1 MEARN
6 SRPAANLTETITGS
20 KPAASITFI
29 TSDAATSRPMNSGT
43 RSFAGPSSVNIEE
56 FSSSIEGAPF
66 SGAEMFRASAQLGM
80 PDDLA
85 SDDLRK
91 TLERLAAEIMVDLTV
106 TAGDA

>member
-1 MEARN
+1 
-6 SRPAANLTETITGS
+6 
-20 KPAASITFI
+20 
-29 TSDAATSRPMNSGT
+29 
-43 RSFAGPSSVNIEE
+43 
-56 FSSSIEGAPF
+56 
-66 SGAEMFRASAQLGM
+66 MFRASAQLGM